1 MDDREFLSRKYGF
14 GFPVEAEDPTKA
26 QEDTFNKKVR
36 AGLLLD
42 ATYDKQPEGT
52 EGCLEGCYLG
62 LYFRRHAEG
71 CANIAEQGESLVL
84 GTNHSELDGLLNSLP
99 DVPEDQRLPED
110 ERQANTRHW
119 STWPHALQRESGR
132 LEALSHLRTGP
143 RRVRTYVKGTPA
155 WIDGFRGVIE

>member
-1 MDDREFLSRKYGF
+1 MDDREFLSRKGGYGF
-14 GFPVEAEDPTKA
+14 AVEAEDPTKA
-26 QEDTFNKKVR
+26 QEATFNKKVR

-84 GTNHSELDGLLNSLP
+84 GTDHSELDELLGSLP
-99 DVPEDQRLPED
+99 DVPED
-110 ERQANTRHW
+110 ERQVNTRHW
-119 STWPHALQRESGR
+119 STWPHTLQRESGR
-132 LEALSHLRTGP
+132 LEALSHLRAGP
-143 RRVRTYVKGTPA
+143 RRVRTYAKGTPA